1 MITIPAE
8 GQYNMYNTDFCP
20 HANFIDFIEP
30 KHYRG
35 LLKHFPSDDLF
46 KDEFPEDRKHGQR
59 PHCRRFFCIGET
71 QGSKYFDDYQLPM
84 NKLPAIWQNFCM
96 TIFQSKEYHIFLRRT
111 LGCNDFRIRMDFHR
125 TRGGLD
131 VSPHVDSIGKIGSH
145 LFYFMPDE
153 WTDDMGGKTI
163 FYRGRKVDR
172 MNPEPEEFEES
183 VTTSVLGNRSCLFKN
198 VEEGWHGVTQVKS
211 IMHRQICNVVILK

>member
-46 KDEFPEDRKHGQR
+46 KDEFPEERKHGQR

-71 QGSKYFDDYQLPM
+71 QSSKYFDDYQLPM

-96 TIFQSKEYHIFLRRT
+96 TIFQSK
-111 LGCNDFRIRMDFHR
+111 
-125 TRGGLD
+125 
-131 VSPHVDSIGKIGSH
+131 
-145 LFYFMPDE
+145 
-153 WTDDMGGKTI
+153 
-163 FYRGRKVDR
+163 
-172 MNPEPEEFEES
+172 
-183 VTTSVLGNRSCLFKN
+183 
-198 VEEGWHGVTQVKS
+198 
-211 IMHRQICNVVILK
+211 

>member
-1 MITIPAE
+1 MITVPRE
-8 GQYNMYNTDFCP
+8 GQYNMHNTEFCP
-20 HANFIDFIEP
+20 HANFVDFIQP
-30 KHYRG
+30 KYYRG
-35 LLKHFPSDDLF
+35 LLKHFPTDDLF
-46 KDEFPEDRKHGQR
+46 KDEFPEERKHGQR

-71 QGSKYFDDYQLPM
+71 QGSKYFDDYLLEP
-84 NKLPAIWQNFCM
+84 NKLPPIWQNFIM
-96 TIFQSKEYHIFLRRT
+96 TIYNSGQYKSFIRRA
-111 LGCNDFRIRMDFHR
+111 LDCKDFKFRFDFHR